1 MPTWETDEMLVLNKV
16 GASYGEVRALDNVSM
31 YVDRGEIVALLGAN
45 GAGKTSTLRCI
56 TGLLKISQGT
66 IRFLGEPI
74 ENRRTV
80 DIVGRGIS
88 MVFEGRRLFPE
99 LTVRENL
106 LAGGFLVRDAA
117 EVRARMAHVYE
128 MFPRLAER
136 RSQLAGSLSGGEQ
149 QMLAIA
155 RSLMSEPLLLLMD
168 EPSMGLAPRLV
179 DEVFQIMTEINAS
192 GTTILLV
199 EQNARRALEIASR
212 AYVLEAGEIVLSG
225 SGVELLDNEAVRAAY
240 LGM

>member
-1 MPTWETDEMLVLNKV
+1 MPTWGTDEMLVLNKV
-16 GASYGEVRALDNVSM
+16 GASYGEVRALDNVSIN
-31 YVDRGEIVALLGAN
+31 VDRGEIVALLGAN

-117 EVRARMAHVYE
+117 EVRARMAHVHE